1 MKNTVAIIKLIS
13 FIVSMALSLYNSV
26 VCSNTVS
33 IQCECKIVNGY
44 FVKCLKT
51 KKITAALTALP

>member
-1 MKNTVAIIKLIS
+1 
-13 FIVSMALSLYNSV
+13 MALSLYNSV